1 MEILGLLVNGEE
13 WEVGAAIVGWRDS
26 SRANNLLVR
35 HYAGT
40 KGKRVTDGFLREKRN
55 LRVRRLAR
63 SRWKGPVEGYEKG
76 HMHFGPNF
84 NRLQM
89 AAV

>member
-1 MEILGLLVNGEE
+1 
-13 WEVGAAIVGWRDS
+13 
-26 SRANNLLVR
+26 
-35 HYAGT
+35 
-40 KGKRVTDGFLREKRN
+40 LREKRN

-63 SRWKGPVEGYEKG
+63 SRWKGLVEGYEKG
-76 HMHFGPNF
+76 HMHFGPHF

>member
-13 WEVGAAIVGWRDS
+13 SEVGAAFVGWRDS
-26 SRANNLLVR
+26 FRAKNLLIQL
-35 HYAGT
+35 YAGT

-55 LRVRRLAR
+55 FRVRRLAR
-63 SRWKGPVEGYEKG
+63 SRWKGLVVGYEKG
-76 HMHFGPNF
+76 HMQFGPYF
-84 NRLQM
+84 DRLQM